1 MRLAAS
7 TFAILT
13 LAGSGLVASSAAAEP
28 LAPSPAPAIFGS
40 TPAPP
45 SPETAPDL
53 SSPTVL
59 VKASSEDAAQTIAAR
74 HQLTVNRGFPWI
86 GWYELATA
94 PGTTDATAAKAALDA
109 DPDVE
114 ATDALAKDEDV
125 SLAYTPKDPAWTVGI
140 LPTGEQAAWHLA
152 KTNFPAAWDQT
163 DGLGAS
169 IGIIDSEF
177 DTQHPELQAKV
188 RAPYNTSNG
197 TANYHKGDVRWD
209 PTVEGTG
216 VLHGSHVAGIAAAS
230 TDNGLGISGGG
241 FDATFVP
248 VRINTSFTPGGGNP
262 VDAQFVGDLTEALG
276 YIANQNVAVVNMS
289 LGTTRNHPPMEAA
302 IQAVRARGIT
312 VVAAAGNFQE
322 SDANAPIYPASY
334 PGVIAVANTQANDT
348 VAPSSSNGSWV
359 DVAAPGT
366 NIFSTW
372 DTRNPQYSIN
382 GTDANYNIISGTS
395 MASPL
400 VAGLV
405 GLMKAKRPDLSPDEV
420 EAILKGTARDLGSA
434 GADPQFGAGLINAS
448 AAVSAAA
455 AYVRPLPPPPPPAPA
470 PAPTPAP
477 PADTVAPK
485 VGIKGLVTLAGRS
498 VTVRFTCA
506 EACSGRVRLRTASRR
521 LLTSKSFKGAAAGKT
536 VTVRLK
542 TKKRLKNRSTV
553 IIEIAAR
560 DAAGNLA
567 TKAERRKLRK

>member
-7 TFAILT
+7 SFAILA
-13 LAGSGLVASSAAAEP
+13 LAGSGLTASVATAEP
-28 LAPSPAPAIFGS
+28 VAPARATSTFGLI
-40 TPAPP
+40 PP
-45 SPETAPDL
+45 PPPRETAPEL

-59 VKASSEDAAQTIAAR
+59 VKASSEEAAQAIAAR
-74 HQLTVNRGFPWI
+74 HQLTVSRGFPWI

-94 PGTTDATAAKAALDA
+94 PGTTDAAAAKAALDA
-109 DPDVE
+109 DPDVD
-114 ATDALAKDEDV
+114 ATDAVAPDEDI
-125 SLAYTPKDPAWTVGI
+125 SLAYTPKDPAWTIGN

-152 KTNFPAAWDQT
+152 KGNFPAAWDRT
-163 DGLGAS
+163 TGVGAS

-177 DTQHPELQAKV
+177 DTQHADLQAKV
-188 RAPYNTSNG
+188 RNPYNTSNG
-197 TANYHKGDVRWD
+197 TANYHTGNVRAD
-209 PTVEGTG
+209 PTTESAA

-230 TDNGLGISGGG
+230 TDNGLGVSGAG

-262 VDAQFVGDLTEALG
+262 VDGQFVGDLTEALG
-276 YIANQNVAVVNMS
+276 YIATQSVGVVNMS
-289 LGTTRNHPPMEAA
+289 LGTTRNHAPLEAA

-322 SDANAPIYPASY
+322 SSPNAAIYPAAY

-348 VAPSSSNGSWV
+348 IAPSSSNGNWV

-372 DTRNPQYSIN
+372 DTRDPQLSM
-382 GTDANYNIISGTS
+382 GTDVNYNSISGTS

-405 GLMKAKRPDLSPDEV
+405 GLMKAVRPDLSPDEV
-420 EAILKGTARDLGSA
+420 EAILKGTTRDLGSP
-434 GADPQFGAGLINAS
+434 GADPQFGTGLINAS
-448 AAVSAAA
+448 AAVNGAA
-455 AYVRPLPPPPPPAPA
+455 AYVRPVPPAPA
-470 PAPTPAP
+470 PAPAPVAP

-485 VGIKGLVTLAGRS
+485 VSIKGLVTLAGRS
-498 VTVRFTCA
+498 VTVRFSCA
-506 EACSGRVRLRTASRR
+506 EACSGKVRLRTAKRK
-521 LLTSKSFKGAAAGKT
+521 LLASKSFKSAKPGKS

-542 TKKRLKNRSTV
+542 TKKALKNRSTIV
-553 IIEIAAR
+553 VEIAAR